1 MSYLKF
7 DKTLLINLEKSLPK
21 EILRTNRSGAYHCS
35 TILGCNTR
43 KYHGLL
49 VVPLENLDKNN
60 HVLLSSLDE
69 TVIQHGAEFNLGL
82 HKYANDYYSPRGH
95 KYLREYICD
104 TIPTSIYRVGGV
116 VLSKEILFKFHE
128 NRVLIRYTL
137 KEAHSPTTLRFK
149 PFLAFRS
156 VRMLSVE
163 NPVASRYYDK
173 VDNGISTCMYSGYP
187 NLYMQFS
194 KKAEFVYQPD
204 WYRGIEYSKE
214 QERGNAFK
222 EDLYVPGYFEVPI
235 KKGESIVFSAGIS
248 EVDSSE
254 LLNVFAEE
262 LEKKVPRS
270 NFYNTM
276 KNAAQQFYNKKGDKF
291 YLLAGYPWFKCRARD
306 LFIALPGTTLAIDE
320 PSYFEKI
327 MDTAE
332 GVVRSYLNGENVEDE
347 IQEMYAPDAMLWM
360 AWTLQQY
367 AQYTSTKQMIQK
379 YGDIQEEVTR
389 YILDGKHWN
398 LHLEENGLLT
408 VNGHDQA
415 ATWMNAVVDGRP
427 VTQRSGYVVEINA
440 LWYNTLLF
448 TAEILAKKD
457 PVKAQELQVLAE
469 KTQKSFVETFWN
481 GRYLYDFVEG
491 DFSDIAIRP
500 NQIFAVSLPYSPL
513 DKAQQKSVLDKVT
526 KELYTPKGLRSL
538 TPQNSG
544 YHGRYD
550 SNERERNY
558 AYHNGPVWPWLFGPY
573 LEAYL
578 KIYKNSGLSFVE
590 RSMIGMEE
598 EVSHHCVGTI
608 SELFD
613 GNPPFQGRGAVSFA
627 MSVAEILRVMQIVKK
642 YNL

>member
-1 MSYLKF
+1 
-7 DKTLLINLEKSLPK
+7 
-21 EILRTNRSGAYHCS
+21 
-35 TILGCNTR
+35 
-43 KYHGLL
+43 
-49 VVPLENLDKNN
+49 
-60 HVLLSSLDE
+60 
-69 TVIQHGAEFNLGL
+69 
-82 HKYANDYYSPRGH
+82 
-95 KYLREYICD
+95 
-104 TIPTSIYRVGGV
+104 
-116 VLSKEILFKFHE
+116 
-128 NRVLIRYTL
+128 
-137 KEAHSPTTLRFK
+137 
-149 PFLAFRS
+149 
-156 VRMLSVE
+156 
-163 NPVASRYYDK
+163 
-173 VDNGISTCMYSGYP
+173 
-187 NLYMQFS
+187 
-194 KKAEFVYQPD
+194 
-204 WYRGIEYSKE
+204 
-214 QERGNAFK
+214 
-222 EDLYVPGYFEVPI
+222 
-235 KKGESIVFSAGIS
+235 
-248 EVDSSE
+248 
-254 LLNVFAEE
+254 
-262 LEKKVPRS
+262 
-270 NFYNTM
+270 
-276 KNAAQQFYNKKGDKF
+276 
-291 YLLAGYPWFKCRARD
+291 
-306 LFIALPGTTLAIDE
+306 FIALPGTTLAIDE